1 MREVLVAGVIGLGM
15 LGGCSITPP
24 TLKTEPTKLSSGEI
38 RDLQMYVSNE
48 LKDPYSA
55 VFSSKI
61 ATATYELSLNDVKLK
76 QGTGKGTALCGYV
89 NAKNSYGGYVGYKT
103 NVYFFDAT
111 GSFIK
116 STNKGAYRNQY
127 GESWDCG
134 T

>member
-15 LGGCSITPP
+15 MRGCSITPP

-38 RDLQMYVSNE
+38 RDLQMYVSKE

-89 NAKNSYGGYVGYKT
+89 NAKNSYGGYAGSELYSVLKDRDGSVEVNLG
-103 NVYFFDAT
+103 NVAKMNCV
-111 GSFIK
+111 SFGIIP
-116 STNKGAYRNQY
+116 
-127 GESWDCG
+127 
-134 T
+134 